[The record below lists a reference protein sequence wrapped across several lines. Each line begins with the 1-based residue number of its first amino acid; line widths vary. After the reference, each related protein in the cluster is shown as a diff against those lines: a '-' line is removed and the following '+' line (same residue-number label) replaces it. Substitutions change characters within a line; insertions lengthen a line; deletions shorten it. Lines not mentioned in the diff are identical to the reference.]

1 MASPTYS
8 TRAIVLRKTKL
19 GETDLILTLLA
30 QDGSQLRAVAKGARK
45 PKSSFSSRLELF
57 AVVDLLCSQGRS
69 LDLVKEARLVE
80 GNAALRQSVEHTSA
94 ASCMAELLAK
104 LSQDGLEN
112 KIMFDASAVAFAEL
126 ARTDAAHAPAICA
139 AHLLKML
146 AANGLR
152 PHLGS
157 CIVCG
162 AEADLSSPAAEAA
175 FSFSDGG
182 VACSECRARVET
194 VFLST
199 ATLQWARWFL
209 GSTFADIAAA
219 EADVSAAFSVLRFTQ
234 QLIAA
239 HVGGRLKSLEFMFS
253 CGLF

>member
-112 KIMFDASAVAFAEL
+112 RIMFDASAVAFAEL
-126 ARTDAAHAPAICA
+126 ARTDAAHTPAICA

-157 CIVCG
+157 CIACG
-162 AEADLSSPAAEAA
+162 AEADFSIAETA
-175 FSFSDGG
+175 FSFNDGG
-182 VACSECRARVET
+182 VACSECRVRVET
-194 VFLST
+194 VLLPT
-199 ATLQWARWFL
+199 ATLQWARWLL

>member
-8 TRAIVLRKTKL
+8 TRALVLRKTKL
-19 GETDLILTLLA
+19 GEADLILTLLA

-57 AVVDLLCSQGRS
+57 SEVDLLCSEGRS

-94 ASCMAELLAK
+94 ASCMAELLSK
-104 LSQDGLEN
+104 LSQDCLEN
-112 KIMFDASAVAFAEL
+112 RIMFDASSVAFREL
-126 ARTDAAHAPAICA
+126 ARADAAHVPALCA

-162 AEADLSSPAAEAA
+162 AQADPTASEAA
-175 FSFSDGG
+175 FSFTDGG
-182 VACSECRARVET
+182 LSCPSCRGRVET
-194 VFLST
+194 VLLPT
-199 ATLQWARWFL
+199 ASLQWARFLL

-219 EADVSAAFSVLRFTQ
+219 EADVSAAFSVLRFSQ

-239 HVGGRLKSLEFMFS
+239 HVGGRLKSLEFMLN

>member
-8 TRAIVLRKTKL
+8 ARAIVLRKTKL

-30 QDGSQLRAVAKGARK
+30 HDGSQLRAVAKGARK

-57 AVVDLLCSQGRS
+57 SVVDLLCSEGRS

-80 GNAALRQSVEHTSA
+80 GNVALRQSVEHTSA

-112 KIMFDASAVAFAEL
+112 RIMFDASVVAFAEL
-126 ARTDAAHAPAICA
+126 ARTDAAHAPAVCA

-162 AEADLSSPAAEAA
+162 AEADFSLAETA

-182 VACSECRARVET
+182 VACPECRSRTEAV
-194 VFLST
+194 LLPA
-199 ATLQWARWFL
+199 ATLQWARWLL